1 MFRWSR
7 SFVTLLAVPAILLA
21 RTAFVPGFSQSSRD
35 TSRSTWTVART
46 AAGHPDFQGVWTNY
60 DPTPF
65 ERLNADERRPQGP
78 AVSTADW
85 LVPDSP
91 VSPRRPSMVVDPP
104 DGKVPLRR
112 EAVEK
117 RDHDAALPEDSLEHY
132 GPWERCITR
141 GVPGSLFPGAYNNG
155 HQIVQTADHFVI
167 HSEMIHEARVI
178 PLDGRPHL
186 DPSIRSWEGDSRGH
200 WEGDTL
206 VVDTTNFNGKSWI
219 ATNVAAG
226 WIRGIPQSQACH
238 LVERLTRV
246 DAATIQYTVTIEDPN
261 VYTRPWTVAFPLNR
275 DDRYRLFEYAC
286 HEGNYALGN
295 MLSMGAAKHP
305 R

>member
-85 LVPDSP
+85 LVQDSP
-91 VSPRRPSMVVDPP
+91 VSPRRPSMVVGPP

-117 RDHDAALPEDSLEHY
+117 REHDAALPEDSLEHY
-132 GPWERCITR
+132 EPREGCVTR
-141 GVPGSLFPGAYNNG
+141 GGPGASCSG
-155 HQIVQTADHFVI
+155 
-167 HSEMIHEARVI
+167 
-178 PLDGRPHL
+178 
-186 DPSIRSWEGDSRGH
+186 GDR
-200 WEGDTL
+200 
-206 VVDTTNFNGKSWI
+206 
-219 ATNVAAG
+219 
-226 WIRGIPQSQACH
+226 C
-238 LVERLTRV
+238 
-246 DAATIQYTVTIEDPN
+246 
-261 VYTRPWTVAFPLNR
+261 
-275 DDRYRLFEYAC
+275 
-286 HEGNYALGN
+286 
-295 MLSMGAAKHP
+295 
-305 R
+305 